1 MSNIPYLEQL
11 TDGESLTPTKAAALA
26 FQVKA
31 LADGGGVTYPIEI
44 NKGGTGQITQQ
55 TAINALTNSSTAT
68 TGQVLQ
74 RNSSGNA
81 VWADALPYKSYV
93 AMLNAPIGGNT
104 VTATVLDNSLGL
116 NITWTRQEY
125 GCTGTISSPTLAPGK
140 TIFNSSTISFIYNNG
155 GQQTQG
161 YFFYFINLAGNIELY
176 FSGQAGAL
184 NAPIEIRVYP

>member
-1 MSNIPYLEQL
+1 MSNIPYFEQL
-11 TDGESLTPTKAAALA
+11 TDGEALNPKKAAALA

-44 NKGGTGQITQQ
+44 NKGGTCQITQQ

-93 AMLNAPIGGNT
+93 AVLNAPLAGNT
-104 VTATVLDNSLGL
+104 VTVTVLENSLNL
-116 NITWTRQEY
+116 NITWTRGDY
-125 GCTGTISSPTLAPGK
+125 GCTGTISSPALVRQK
-140 TIFNSSTISFIYNNG
+140 TFLRTARQSFIFNNG

-161 YFFYFINLAGNIELY
+161 YYFYFLNLAGNIEFY
-176 FSGQAGAL
+176 WDGQPGAIESF
-184 NAPIEIRVYP
+184 IEIRVYP